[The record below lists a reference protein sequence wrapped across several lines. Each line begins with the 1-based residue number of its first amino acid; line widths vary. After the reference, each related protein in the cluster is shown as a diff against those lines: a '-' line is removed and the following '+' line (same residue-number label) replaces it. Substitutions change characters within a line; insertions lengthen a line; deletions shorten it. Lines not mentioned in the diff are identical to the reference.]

1 MLDKD
6 QFLELIKD
14 VSFFKEFSVQERE
27 YLAGA
32 NFKAIRYHGGES
44 IIREGDVDS
53 SLYLLLRGTV
63 GIYKNSGPA
72 QPGADSSGKAFIAT
86 LKAGSVF
93 GEISL
98 ISKKPRTTNVVADE
112 GEAIVLKI
120 EGDFLYSLSPVF
132 VTKFQQRLIEILVK
146 RLDDMNNQLVEMARA
161 NRQRER

>member
-14 VSFFKEFSVQERE
+14 VSFFKEFTVQERE

-32 NFKAIRYHGGES
+32 NFKAIRYLDGES

-63 GIYKNSGPA
+63 GIHKNSSPS
-72 QPGADSSGKAFIAT
+72 QPGGDSSGKTFIAT
-86 LKAGSVF
+86 LKSGSVF

-98 ISKKPRTTNVVADE
+98 ISKKPRTTNVVAD

-161 NRQRER
+161 NRQKER

>member
-14 VSFFKEFSVQERE
+14 VSFFRDFTVQERE
-27 YLAGA
+27 YLASA
-32 NFKAIRYHGGES
+32 NFKVIRYHDGES
-44 IIREGDVDS
+44 IIREGEADS

-63 GIYKNSGPA
+63 GIHKNSGPS
-72 QPGADSSGKAFIAT
+72 QPGAGPAAKAFIAA

-98 ISKKPRTTNVVADE
+98 ISKRPRTTNVVAD

-146 RLDDMNNQLVEMARA
+146 RLDDMNNQLIEMARA
-161 NRQRER
+161 NRRNAL